1 MISLSRIFNIS
12 ITEKIENLDFW
23 DSSNSVDLKHKQL
36 EKHNC
41 KVYQNGY
48 QVLFKNDFHHFG
60 FTLTVF
66 EIVLFK
72 SRSVL
77 SPVQRVRLQAAKGLM
92 ATIITLG
99 QLTTIHKLIKILLA
113 VLQEF
118 LLLLTGTETCHGTI
132 AQEVVGIWKNDYLSH
147 LLKQRSGIL

>member
-1 MISLSRIFNIS
+1 M
-12 ITEKIENLDFW
+12 
-23 DSSNSVDLKHKQL
+23 
-36 EKHNC
+36 
-41 KVYQNGY
+41 
-48 QVLFKNDFHHFG
+48 
-60 FTLTVF
+60 
-66 EIVLFK
+66 FK

-99 QLTTIHKLIKILLA
+99 QFTTIHKLIKILLA

-118 LLLLTGTETCHGTI
+118 LLLQTGTETYHGTI
-132 AQEVVGIWKNDYLSH
+132 AREVVGIWKNDYLSH